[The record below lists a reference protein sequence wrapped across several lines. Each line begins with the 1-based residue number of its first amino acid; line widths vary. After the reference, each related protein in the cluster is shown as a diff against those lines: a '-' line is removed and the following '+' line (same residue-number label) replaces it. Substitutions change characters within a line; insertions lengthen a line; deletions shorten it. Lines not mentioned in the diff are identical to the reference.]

1 MKYFVSVCALLLA
14 GSMPGFASVHPTGP
28 NPENQFHV
36 KPTGRRV
43 AQAARLEAV
52 REAHRVSVQ
61 QMRGPKNTRALV
73 HAHPAS
79 AKKIHRNTAN
89 PPTGKLGFASAVDVP
104 AGGVPYSNDYI
115 VVPGDFNGDKKTDI
129 ATVVESYDTNTLSCL
144 CHLSRPEQWRR
155 HLQGPCFDAD
165 CQR

>member
-1 MKYFVSVCALLLA
+1 
-14 GSMPGFASVHPTGP
+14 
-28 NPENQFHV
+28 
-36 KPTGRRV
+36 
-43 AQAARLEAV
+43 
-52 REAHRVSVQ
+52 
-61 QMRGPKNTRALV
+61 MRGPKNTRTLV

-129 ATVVESYDTNTLSCL
+129 ATVVESYDTNTFLMSMPSAVVLSN
-144 CHLSRPEQWRR
+144 
-155 HLQGPCFDAD
+155 GDGTFKAACFDAD
-165 CQR
+165 CQP